1 MMIRTILAILA
12 TALIASCRANKKEQ
26 AMDEEIETTGIED
39 LKITVIYDNR
49 VYEEGL
55 EPAWGFACLVEG
67 LDKTILFDTGGDG
80 RILTSN
86 MKKLEIDPKGVDVV
100 VLSHEHGD
108 HVGGLDEFLAQNPN
122 VTVYMLSSFPDRLKD
137 QAKNAGA
144 QVIEVSS
151 PIKVCKGAYST
162 GSMGTMIAEQSLVIA
177 TDKGSIVITG
187 CAHPGIVEIV
197 KRAKELTDQEILFVM
212 GGFHLMGHSEKQVK
226 NIISEFRELGVSYAG
241 ACHCIG
247 DRAIELF
254 AQEYGDRFIKI
265 GVGRI
270 ITSRDLIGSH

>member
-12 TALIASCRANKKEQ
+12 TALIAGCRANKKEQ
-26 AMDEEIETTGIED
+26 SMDEEIETTGIED
-39 LKITVIYDNR
+39 LKITVVYDNR

-55 EPAWGFACLVEG
+55 EPAWGFSCLVEG
-67 LDKTILFDTGGDG
+67 SDKTLLFDTGGDG

-86 MKKLEIDPKGVDVV
+86 MSKLEVNPEKVDVV
-100 VLSHEHGD
+100 VLSHRHGD
-108 HVGGLDEFLAQNPN
+108 HVGGLDEFLDLNPD
-122 VTVYMLSSFPDRLKD
+122 VSVYMLASFPAQIKKTATD
-137 QAKNAGA
+137 AGA
-144 QVIEVSS
+144 NLVEVSG
-151 PIKVCKGAYST
+151 PQEICTGIYST

-177 TDKGSIVITG
+177 TDKGTIVITG

-197 KRAKELTDQEILFVM
+197 KKAKELTNQEILFVM
-212 GGFHLMGHSEKQVK
+212 GGFHLMGHSEEQVK

-241 ACHCIG
+241 ACHCTG

-254 AQEYGDRFIKI
+254 AQEYGDRFVEI